1 MRMEKKRWMNLIL
14 ILCLLFSGIG
24 FEADGAD
31 TSVLCAVKEEAHV
44 LDVVEVLSAN
54 RDVCTNELIGVRT
67 CNMVSVQE
75 MRANTQGNGRAAITQ
90 MAQMPLTKLSVFMS
104 EMLSAQVRVENACNV
119 TVIVRYIHQKDGK
132 KS

>member
-14 ILCLLFSGIG
+14 ILCILFLGIG
-24 FEADGAD
+24 FEADRAD

-44 LDVVEVLSAN
+44 FDSVEVLSAN

-67 CNMVSVQE
+67 CNTASVQE
-75 MRANTQGNGRAAITQ
+75 TCANTKENGRTTITQ
-90 MAQMPLTKLSVFMS
+90 MMQMPLTKLSVFMS
-104 EMLSAQVRVENACNV
+104 EMLSAQVKVENACNA
-119 TVIVRYIHQKDGK
+119 TVIVGYIHQKDGK